1 MSARELRTLWNSV
14 RRVAAAA
21 STIAASTIAA
31 LIIAATTAGVAHAGE
46 CQMSRYAEMPVTMN
60 ATRPLLAGS
69 INGISGQFDAD
80 SGSFFSMLS
89 HETAERLK
97 LRVEPLPGNLQVRGA
112 SGVADVG
119 MTHVKELTING
130 FGTAHNVDFLV
141 GGNSFA
147 AGLLGALGQNV
158 IGHADTEYDLA
169 NGVIRLFHTRD
180 CGKAMLAYW
189 HGTSP
194 VSIVQIHEITPA
206 QANIVGE
213 AMINGAKINVLF
225 DSGAARSVLDFRAAR
240 RAGIK
245 LDGPEVRPGG
255 AWQGI
260 NGKSFD
266 TWITHFDSLDVGGEL
281 IRNARLRIA
290 DIELTGGADM
300 LLGADFFL
308 SHRIFVS
315 ASTRRVF
322 FTYNGGHV
330 FDLGATTAGQQVA
343 DTTSDTPSDAPT
355 DAAGFRRRAS
365 ALMARQDYAAAAADL
380 TRAIELEP
388 DDAESYHQRG
398 LARWQSGDAVQAAAD
413 FDEALQRKPDDIA
426 VLMDRGRL
434 RLVGKQQELA
444 RVDFERVSNLA
455 PNDATLSLQIATIY
469 QNTGH
474 WNEAISRLDRWV
486 NANPRDDRLP
496 AALAERCWAR
506 ALLGTE
512 LDRAVSDC
520 DSALNRGQRNAR
532 NLDGRALVWL
542 RMGKYDKSIADYRAS
557 LELQPRSAESRFGLG
572 LAEFKK
578 GQRDTGDAD
587 MKAAVEAQAGIAGEF
602 KHLGLMR

>member
-1 MSARELRTLWNSV
+1 MRGRDLRMLWSSV
-14 RRVAAAA
+14 RRAAVAVSTVAA
-21 STIAASTIAA
+21 STVVASTLVGLTHAA
-31 LIIAATTAGVAHAGE
+31 E

-60 ATRPLLAGS
+60 ATRPLVTGS

-89 HETAERLK
+89 RETAERLK
-97 LRVEPLPGNLQVRGA
+97 LRLEPLPGHIQVRGA
-112 SGVADVG
+112 SGIADVS
-119 MTHVKELTING
+119 MTHVKELTIDG
-130 FGTAHNVDFLV
+130 FGSAHNVDFLV

-180 CGKAMLAYW
+180 CGKTNLAYW
-189 HGTSP
+189 HGTAP
-194 VSIVQIHEITPA
+194 VSIVPIHDITPA
-206 QANIVGE
+206 ESNIVGE
-213 AMINGAKINVLF
+213 AQINGAKINVLF
-225 DSGAARSVLDFRAAR
+225 DSGAGRSVLDFRAAR

-245 LDGPEVRPGG
+245 LDGAEVQPGG

-266 TWITHFDSLDVGGEL
+266 TWITHFDSLDLGGEL
-281 IRNARLRIA
+281 IRNARLRVA

-308 SHRIFVS
+308 SHRIYVS
-315 ASTRRVF
+315 ASTHRVF

-330 FDLGATTAGQQVA
+330 FDLGAKTAAQPVA
-343 DTTSDTPSDAPT
+343 DASPDTPT

-365 ALMARQDYAAAAADL
+365 ASTARQDYAAAAADL

-388 DDAESYHQRG
+388 DDAESYYQRG
-398 LARWQSGDAVQAAAD
+398 LARWQSGDSAEAATD
-413 FDEALQRKPDDIA
+413 FDAALQRKPDDIP

-434 RLVGKQQELA
+434 RLMGKEEELA
-444 RVDFERVSNLA
+444 RADFERVSDRA
-455 PNDATLSLQIATIY
+455 PNDATLSLRIAAIY
-469 QNTGH
+469 QQAGH

-512 LDRAVSDC
+512 LDRALSDC
-520 DSALNRGQRNAR
+520 DSALNRGQRNAH

-557 LELQPRSAESRFGLG
+557 LEVQPKSAQSRFGQG

-578 GQRDTGDAD
+578 GQHEIGDAD
-587 MKAAVEAQAGIAGEF
+587 MKAAIELRPGIAEEF
-602 KHLGLMR
+602 KHLGLAP

>member
-1 MSARELRTLWNSV
+1 MSACDLRIARCSTRRTAIAAGAIVSV
-14 RRVAAAA
+14 A
-21 STIAASTIAA
+21 IAASLLAA
-31 LIIAATTAGVAHAGE
+31 SAIVAVAHAGE
-46 CQMSRYAEMPVTMN
+46 CQISRYAEMPVTMN
-60 ATRPLLAGS
+60 FTRPLLTGS
-69 INGISGQFDAD
+69 INGVSGQFEAD

-89 HETAERLK
+89 RETAERLK
-97 LRVEPLPGNLQVRGA
+97 LRLEPLPGNLQVRGA
-112 SGVADVG
+112 SGVADVS

-169 NGVIRLFHTRD
+169 NGVIRLFHARD
-180 CGKAMLAYW
+180 CAKTMLAYW
-189 HGTSP
+189 HGTAP
-194 VSIVQIHEITPA
+194 VSIVPIHDITPA
-206 QANIVGE
+206 NASIVGE
-213 AMINGAKINVLF
+213 AMINGAKIYVLF
-225 DSGAARSVLDFRAAR
+225 DSGAGRSVLDFRAAR

-245 LDGPEVRPGG
+245 LDGPEVQPGG

-290 DIELTGGADM
+290 DIELMGGADM

-308 SHRIFVS
+308 SHRIYVS
-315 ASTRRVF
+315 ASTHRVF

-330 FDLGATTAGQQVA
+330 FDLGATTAGQQAA
-343 DTTSDTPSDAPT
+343 DASSDTPT
-355 DAAGFRRRAS
+355 DAASFRRRAL
-365 ALMARQDYAAAAADL
+365 ALTARQDYAAAAADL

-398 LARWQSGDAVQAAAD
+398 LARWQGGDAAQAAVD
-413 FDEALQRKPDDIA
+413 FDEALQRKPDDIP

-434 RLVGKQQELA
+434 RLADKDQA
-444 RVDFERVSNLA
+444 RARADFERVSELA
-455 PNDATLSLQIATIY
+455 PNDATLSLQIAAIY
-469 QNTGH
+469 QQTGH
-474 WNEAISRLDRWV
+474 WSEAISRLDRWV
-486 NANPRDDRLP
+486 NANPRDDRIP

-512 LDRAVSDC
+512 LDRALSDC
-520 DSALNRGQRNAR
+520 DSAMNRGQRNAR

-542 RMGKYDKSIADYRAS
+542 RLGKYDRSIADYRAS
-557 LELQPRSAESRFGLG
+557 LDLQPRSAQSRFGVG

-578 GQRDTGDAD
+578 GQRDQGDAD
-587 MKAAVEAQAGIAGEF
+587 MKAAIELQPTIVEEF
-602 KHLGLMR
+602 KHLGLTP

>member
-1 MSARELRTLWNSV
+1 MLWSSARRAA
-14 RRVAAAA
+14 VAV
-21 STIAASTIAA
+21 STIAASTIVASS
-31 LIIAATTAGVAHAGE
+31 IVGVAHSGE

-60 ATRPLLAGS
+60 ATRPLVAGS

-89 HETAERLK
+89 RETAERLK
-97 LRVEPLPGNLQVRGA
+97 LRLEPLPGHIQVRGA
-112 SGVADVG
+112 SGIADVS

-158 IGHADTEYDLA
+158 IGHADTEYDLG

-180 CGKAMLAYW
+180 CAKTNLAYW
-189 HGTSP
+189 HGTLP
-194 VSIVQIHEITPA
+194 VSIVPIHDITLA
-206 QANIVGE
+206 EASIVGE
-213 AMINGAKINVLF
+213 AQINGAKINVLF
-225 DSGAARSVLDFRAAR
+225 DSGAGRSVLDFRAAR

-245 LDGPEVRPGG
+245 LDGPEVQAGG

-266 TWITHFDSLDVGGEL
+266 TWITHFDSLDIGGEL

-290 DIELTGGADM
+290 DIELTSGADM

-308 SHRIFVS
+308 SHRIYVS
-315 ASTRRVF
+315 ASTHRVF

-330 FDLGATTAGQQVA
+330 FDLGAKTAAQQAA
-343 DTTSDTPSDAPT
+343 DASPDTPT

-365 ALMARQDYAAAAADL
+365 AFTARQDYVAAAADL
-380 TRAIELEP
+380 TRALELEP

-398 LARWQSGDAVQAAAD
+398 LARWQGGDSVQAAAD

-434 RLVGKQQELA
+434 RLVGKELELA
-444 RVDFERVSNLA
+444 RADFERVSDLA
-455 PNDATLSLQIATIY
+455 PNDATLSLRIAAIY
-469 QNTGH
+469 QQTGH
-474 WNEAISRLDRWV
+474 WNEAISRFDHWV
-486 NANPRDDRLP
+486 NANSRDDRLP

-506 ALLGTE
+506 AMLGTE
-512 LDRAVSDC
+512 LDRALSDC
-520 DSALNRGQRNAR
+520 DSALSRGQRNAR

-542 RMGKYDKSIADYRAS
+542 RMEKYDKAIADYRAS
-557 LELQPRSAESRFGLG
+557 LEVQPKSAQSRFGLG

-578 GQRDTGDAD
+578 GQRDNGDAD
-587 MKAAVEAQAGIAGEF
+587 MKAAVELQAGIAEEF
-602 KHLGLMR
+602 KHLGLAP